1 MDDSAAALAMTDQ
14 PKTKVNPLNA
24 LPYLLDT
31 SIAKWN
37 LRLGQRLEPIGLT
50 FEQWRVLLVT
60 AQRGPMNIRELSNAT
75 LVPHSTIGRWLTQM
89 EKEGLVKR
97 RALPRDQRAVEISI
111 TQKGRNLFL
120 RALPI
125 ARLEYES
132 AVQEFTPGEL
142 DMLMSLLQRLK
153 DNLED

>member
-1 MDDSAAALAMTDQ
+1 MDDHAATAATTDQ
-14 PKTKVNPLNA
+14 PKTNMNPLNA

-37 LRLGQRLEPIGLT
+37 QRLGVRLQPIGLT

-60 AQRGPMNIRELSNAT
+60 SQRGPLNIRELSNAT

-89 EKEGLVKR
+89 EQEGLVKR

-120 RALPI
+120 RALPV

-132 AVQEFTPGEL
+132 AIQEFTPAEL
-142 DMLMSLLQRLK
+142 DTLMSLLQRLK
-153 DNLED
+153 RNLES